1 MLRKEGI
8 FSTFLQVREHSILI
22 ANLAFP
28 LSDVTGHKKPRA
40 GSDFCEQDNL
50 HVTSSIIWQ
59 TNVGGGV
66 EIQGL
71 HGVPCS
77 LSQSRPRN
85 LLFLLSI
92 KKTNYPL
99 IVAQICVP
107 RASWLKV
114 SVHVF

>member
-59 TNVGGGV
+59 TNVGGG
-66 EIQGL
+66 GNTRFTWGTL
-71 HGVPCS
+71 
-77 LSQSRPRN
+77 
-85 LLFLLSI
+85 
-92 KKTNYPL
+92 
-99 IVAQICVP
+99 
-107 RASWLKV
+107 
-114 SVHVF
+114 